1 MVEIPTTGCP
11 AIAYYDSGSGNL
23 KFAAYDN
30 GMWSVETLGSD
41 SGVIDVDVVID
52 ADGNPHIVHMAS
64 SGTDRVSY
72 TTKVGGIWTEDT
84 LAGVDGTEELSL
96 SIDSN
101 GDLRLLTVTTTE
113 LVESACSSSCSSS
126 SNWAGS
132 NTLTTTANIVDS
144 SGDHSIHITSSGLFY
159 SDSLGTPALVSTDV
173 SSAYMA
179 ASMDVAP
186 DGTISVAHTTNAYQT
201 YYSSCSNA
209 CTSASSWST
218 ELVSNDT
225 SSEVVLQIDGDGTP
239 WILLTHNTTG
249 ATVFKLDNGQWDG
262 QAISAWPGTSDSFG
276 MMINSA
282 GYVFTSL
289 HLVSAGELWAVT
301 NPAVAGAGLYVD
313 ADGDGWTGMQELS
326 CGTDRMASSS
336 TPGDFDEDGRCDSM
350 DTVNNLPAVGDSSV
364 LTQGADFACAILAN
378 GEIECWGTNAYGQL
392 GGSGSSA

>member
-1 MVEIPTTGCP
+1 MT
-11 AIAYYDSGSGNL
+11 
-23 KFAAYDN
+23 
-30 GMWSVETLGSD
+30 
-41 SGVIDVDVVID
+41 
-52 ADGNPHIVHMAS
+52 
-64 SGTDRVSY
+64 
-72 TTKVGGIWTEDT
+72 
-84 LAGVDGTEELSL
+84 GVDGTEELSL

-101 GDLRLLTVTTTE
+101 GDLMLLTITTSQLLE
-113 LVESACSSSCSSS
+113 YKCSSSCSIS
-126 SNWAGS
+126 SNWVAS
-132 NTLTTTANIVDS
+132 NSLAASATVVDS
-144 SGDHSIHITSSGLFY
+144 HGDHSVYILSSGLYY
-159 SDSLGTPALVSTDV
+159 SNSLGTSTLVSTDV

-179 ASMDVAP
+179 TSIDVAP

-225 SSEVVLQIDGDGTP
+225 SSELVLQIDGDGTP

-313 ADGDGWTGMQELS
+313 ADGDGWTGMQEIS

-336 TPGDFDEDGRCDSM
+336 NPSDFDEDGRCDSM

-392 GGSGSSA
+392 GGSGSSASWPTGFEAVDIDAGENHACALSSAGEICVGVEATWDRLAQEQLHLQGKSHCPHTT